1 MKENSELK
9 KHKDEKLRVLLLTII
24 AYFVFF
30 VIKKMDIITEYLGIV
45 MLILLYM
52 YANYNLINI
61 FFTSKRTTFKIYA
74 FLLLE
79 VIYLFTGNIS
89 MIGTIMYVIL
99 FLLLIFSVRKDEGR
113 SEIPKIT
120 KFVQIFLIFKVVFV
134 LSMLVF

>member
-1 MKENSELK
+1 MKENRELK

-89 MIGTIMYVIL
+89 MIGIITYIIL
-99 FLLLIFSVRKDEGR
+99 FLLLIFSVRKDQGR
-113 SEIPKIT
+113 TEIPKIT